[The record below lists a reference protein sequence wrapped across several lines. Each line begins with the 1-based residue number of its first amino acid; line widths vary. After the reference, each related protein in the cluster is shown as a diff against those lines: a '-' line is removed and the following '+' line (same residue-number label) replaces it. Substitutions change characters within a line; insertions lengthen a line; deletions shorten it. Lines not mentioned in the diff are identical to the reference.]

1 MSFTFLTL
9 EELLYIHQA
18 ETSLVSHDS
27 NIRDLSL
34 LKSAVENTK
43 LIYANGY
50 VTDVFELAA
59 SYIKSIVNN
68 HPFIDGNKRTALAA
82 AMVFLEYNG
91 FIIKEE
97 SEEELADQILDYIN
111 KEISQED
118 LAEHLTKNSTK
129 L

>member
-97 SEEELADQILDYIN
+97 SEEELADQILD
-111 KEISQED
+111 
-118 LAEHLTKNSTK
+118 
-129 L
+129 